1 MQVAS
6 DTCMIARTDPAV
18 LTPYA
23 DPVEFCGAF
32 TNNNAGS
39 HGVAGCLDWN
49 INIQN
54 LIINLI

>member
-1 MQVAS
+1 
-6 DTCMIARTDPAV
+6 MIARTDPAV